1 MEELTQSLINP
12 DGDIEKEISL
22 CKLEVKER
30 KNSRLVVE
38 KIKFYVYLVLYLK
51 YFGSFVLTSN
61 FRYASELFFLDIVLF
76 NMTLAI
82 IILMNI
88 DLPFVVILG
97 CENPLHSERECS
109 NKLVKVRSTEYRNET
124 ISLVVISIFSLI
136 VICII

>member
-12 DGDIEKEISL
+12 DEDIEKQISL
-22 CKLEVKER
+22 CKLEVKEK
-30 KNSRLVVE
+30 KNSRIAVE
-38 KIKFYVYLVLYLK
+38 KIKFYVYLVLYIK
-51 YFGSFVLTSN
+51 YFGSFVLTSS

-76 NMTLAI
+76 NLVLAI

-97 CENPLHSERECS
+97 CENPLHTQRECS
-109 NKLVKVRSTEYRNET
+109 NRLIKVRSTEYRNET
-124 ISLVVISIFSLI
+124 ISLIVISIFSLI